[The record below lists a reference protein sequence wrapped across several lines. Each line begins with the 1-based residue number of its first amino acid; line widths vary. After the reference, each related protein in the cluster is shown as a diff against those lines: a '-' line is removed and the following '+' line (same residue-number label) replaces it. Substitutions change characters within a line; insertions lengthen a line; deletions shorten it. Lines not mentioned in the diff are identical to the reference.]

1 MEKTKK
7 LTKKDNFTTI
17 RNILEELGK
26 TELVTVM
33 EHELELL
40 EKKNSADRKPTEN
53 QIANNSIKETIVE
66 LLVTTGKRMTISE
79 MMKASDELGELTNQ
93 RISAL
98 IRQLMAEGKVD
109 RIEDKRKAYFFAV

>member
-26 TELVTVM
+26 PELVAVM

-40 EKKNSADRKPTEN
+40 EKKNSADRKPTAT
-53 QIANNSIKETIVE
+53 QIANDGIKETILD
-66 LLVTTGKRMTISE
+66 LLVSSGQKMTISE
-79 MMKASDELGELTNQ
+79 MMKADEELGNLTNQ
-93 RISAL
+93 KVSAL
-98 IRQLMAEGKVD
+98 VRQLIKEGKV
-109 RIEDKRKAYFFAV
+109 EKTEEKRKSYFFAV